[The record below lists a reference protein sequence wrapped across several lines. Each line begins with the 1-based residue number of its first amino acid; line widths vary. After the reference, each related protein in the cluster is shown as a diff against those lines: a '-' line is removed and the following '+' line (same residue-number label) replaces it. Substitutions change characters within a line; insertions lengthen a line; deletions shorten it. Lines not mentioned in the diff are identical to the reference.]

1 MEACSLEWQER
12 LSAAFDGENPA
23 HEQRALEQ
31 HLERCAGC
39 ARELARY
46 DSLRVALRAQA
57 DLDVGVSAGL
67 KARVDR
73 LASRPRWAFARG
85 TWAAGGA
92 IAALLTVG
100 VFGASRLGVAGG
112 LTDALAMD
120 LERHHLKAFS
130 RAAPCEFESSNPE
143 DVKAWVERE
152 VGYEVD
158 VPSVPGA
165 ELLGARRCQLH
176 GEVSASLLYR
186 HGDKAMTLFLPE
198 PGSPVA
204 KAAARFAGDGT
215 RCTQGPVGERI
226 CVAPRGSGHAALA
239 VSEAESPVLLEALAR
254 LSP

>member
-31 HLERCAGC
+31 HLARCAGC

-57 DLDVGVSAGL
+57 VDPGVSPEL
-67 KARVDR
+67 EARVHR
-73 LASRPRWAFARG
+73 LAMRPRWALSRG
-85 TWAAGGA
+85 ALAAGGA
-92 IAALLTVG
+92 IAALLAVG
-100 VFGASRLGVAGG
+100 VFWTSRTGLVGG
-112 LTDALAMD
+112 MNDALAMD

-152 VGYEVD
+152 VGYAVD

>member
-12 LSAAFDGENPA
+12 LSAWFDGESPA
-23 HEQRALEQ
+23 HEQRAMAQ

-39 ARELARY
+39 AREAARY

-57 DLDVGVSAGL
+57 SDAGVPPEL

-73 LASRPRWAFARG
+73 LAARPRWAFTRG
-85 TWAAGGA
+85 TWAASGA
-92 IAALLTVG
+92 VAALLAVG
-100 VFGASRLGVAGG
+100 VFWASRTGSVGG
-112 LTDALAMD
+112 MNDALAMD

-130 RAAPCEFESSNPE
+130 RAAPCEFESSNPDE
-143 DVKAWVERE
+143 VKAWVERE
-152 VGYEVD
+152 VGYAVD

-204 KAAARFAGDGT
+204 RAAARFAGDET

-226 CVAPRGSGHAALA
+226 CVARRGSGHAALA
-239 VSEAESPVLLEALAR
+239 VSEAESPVLLDALAR